1 MTEVPIET
9 VSEIVSTNQVSGKTC
24 PSWMFWKKRRYVLAI
39 MAFFGLFNLYTLQ
52 SNLSIAIVVMTENK
66 TIVLDDNSVVYR
78 PEFDWDSKIQGHVLS
93 SVFYGFTS
101 SQLFGGWLSAKIG
114 GKKMFGIGIGVPALL
129 TLMTPWCA
137 KRSVYLLLTIRIIE
151 GVFEGVTYPCIYA
164 MWSKWS
170 PPLERT
176 MLATLAFSGC
186 YVGILVSMTASAY
199 LATVLGWPSI
209 FYFFGGVGLVW
220 FVIWWIFVAE
230 SPAEDPRILKEE
242 LEYIRN
248 SLRNVDAKRNIRHP
262 WKRIFTS
269 MPVLAIVVA
278 QLTYD
283 WGFYFLLTELPK
295 FMKDKLN
302 YDLDKTGVLSS
313 LPYLVMAIMLP
324 FSGQVADWFR
334 KKKFFTTTQV
344 RKSLT
349 CGAFVMNAV
358 LMLVAAFSTSST
370 LTVVYLVLAG
380 GLGVCAWSG
389 FGVNHLD
396 IAPQHASVIMGV
408 SNSVGTLAGIFGPV
422 VVGYIVTA
430 QTAEQWRIV
439 FYTVSSIFLLGAV
452 VYGIFASGE
461 VQPWTF
467 EVQLGHNISR
477 EDTHGHINE
486 SYQN

>member
-1 MTEVPIET
+1 
-9 VSEIVSTNQVSGKTC
+9 
-24 PSWMFWKKRRYVLAI
+24 
-39 MAFFGLFNLYTLQ
+39 
-52 SNLSIAIVVMTENK
+52 
-66 TIVLDDNSVVYR
+66 
-78 PEFDWDSKIQGHVLS
+78 
-93 SVFYGFTS
+93 
-101 SQLFGGWLSAKIG
+101 
-114 GKKMFGIGIGVPALL
+114 MFGIGIGVPALL

-283 WGFYFLLTELPK
+283 WGILLSP
-295 FMKDKLN
+295 
-302 YDLDKTGVLSS
+302 
-313 LPYLVMAIMLP
+313 
-324 FSGQVADWFR
+324 
-334 KKKFFTTTQV
+334 
-344 RKSLT
+344 
-349 CGAFVMNAV
+349 
-358 LMLVAAFSTSST
+358 
-370 LTVVYLVLAG
+370 
-380 GLGVCAWSG
+380 
-389 FGVNHLD
+389 H
-396 IAPQHASVIMGV
+396 
-408 SNSVGTLAGIFGPV
+408 
-422 VVGYIVTA
+422 
-430 QTAEQWRIV
+430 
-439 FYTVSSIFLLGAV
+439 
-452 VYGIFASGE
+452 
-461 VQPWTF
+461 
-467 EVQLGHNISR
+467 
-477 EDTHGHINE
+477 
-486 SYQN
+486 